1 MRQRACGAQ
10 SRLEPGLLPWAVS
23 AGRTLPQAGA
33 LGTALLLQPLSVC
46 SPYSQLPE
54 WVMARGEL
62 MPGGGSVLRRD
73 NCRAGIHEVT
83 SVALQKPRG

>member
-54 WVMARGEL
+54 WVMA
-62 MPGGGSVLRRD
+62 GGADAWGWVS
-73 NCRAGIHEVT
+73 AEEGQ
-83 SVALQKPRG
+83 LQGRHP